1 MSRVTPLLVFVYL
14 LVGCASDPTVG
25 YSSQSLYPKQWRTVA
40 VPIFDNDTMS
50 RDLEFMLT
58 DAVIKQVQSRTP
70 YRIATE
76 KRADTLL
83 TGTVRKVE
91 LRQLSQSRLTG
102 LSEEVLVNVTIDFE
116 WIDLRTGRRILGR
129 ENFGD
134 SGLFVPSQPSSEP
147 LAVGEFA
154 VVQELATDIVD
165 EMQAAW

>member
-1 MSRVTPLLVFVYL
+1 M
-14 LVGCASDPTVG
+14 
-25 YSSQSLYPKQWRTVA
+25 
-40 VPIFDNDTMS
+40 
-50 RDLEFMLT
+50 
-58 DAVIKQVQSRTP
+58 
-70 YRIATE
+70 
-76 KRADTLL
+76 
-83 TGTVRKVE
+83 
-91 LRQLSQSRLTG
+91 
-102 LSEEVLVNVTIDFE
+102 NVTIDFE

>member
-1 MSRVTPLLVFVYL
+1 MLSSSRFNRVR
-14 LVGCASDPTVG
+14 PTE
-25 YSSQSLYPKQWRTVA
+25 SQR
-40 VPIFDNDTMS
+40 
-50 RDLEFMLT
+50 R
-58 DAVIKQVQSRTP
+58 
-70 YRIATE
+70 

-134 SGLFVPSQPSSEP
+134 SGLFVPSPA
-147 LAVGEFA
+147 LF
-154 VVQELATDIVD
+154 
-165 EMQAAW
+165 